1 MRHSAALC
9 ERARN
14 QRAVKALKT
23 NDSAKSLISHPND
36 FNDLRPPSRNR
47 SFRWRNISFRFRC
60 FRASSAL
67 ERNGPGALLAMTI
80 RRRPGTRRLKVAVR
94 KSRAAAQA
102 EHRTGWPHEPHPEW
116 DTCGAV
122 AQLGGFAAAEA
133 SFEGPLGRPG
143 GQRLG
148 VAAARKSAAK
158 ALKCLVRVNLCAA
171 RSEAI
176 GAGSARVHGED
187 ELPATWR
194 EARRCSIAPASPKG
208 NVCSSGTL
216 QAPVHDPA
224 HDRVDR
230 LAPELGRKVGV
241 AEVKAREGERLRDQS
256 FPEIG
261 KGP

>member
-1 MRHSAALC
+1 MTCDPRR
-9 ERARN
+9 ETARFGGE
-14 QRAVKALKT
+14 T
-23 NDSAKSLISHPND
+23 
-36 FNDLRPPSRNR
+36 
-47 SFRWRNISFRFRC
+47 FRFVFAVFGPPR
-60 FRASSAL
+60 RSN
-67 ERNGPGALLAMTI
+67 EMWPGALLAMTI

-94 KSRAAAQA
+94 KSRAAAQP

-122 AQLGGFAAAEA
+122 ARLGGFAAAEA

-176 GAGSARVHGED
+176 GAGSTRVHGED

-208 NVCSSGTL
+208 NVCSSGTF
-216 QAPVHDPA
+216 
-224 HDRVDR
+224 R
-230 LAPELGRKVGV
+230 LPSMIPLTTASIDWRRS
-241 AEVKAREGERLRDQS
+241 REEKSAWPR
-256 FPEIG
+256 
-261 KGP
+261 